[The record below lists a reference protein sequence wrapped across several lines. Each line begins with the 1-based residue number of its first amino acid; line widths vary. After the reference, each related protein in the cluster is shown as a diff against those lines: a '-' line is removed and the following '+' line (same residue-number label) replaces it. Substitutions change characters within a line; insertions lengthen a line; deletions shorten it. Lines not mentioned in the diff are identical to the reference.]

1 MIARTLLPRILATAL
16 LALFATVTSALTL
29 EAPTADYSADRI
41 IESAQGNMTQKVQ
54 ASGLKERMEMSM
66 GGMQIVSILRRD
78 KQVMW
83 TLMPAQNM
91 YMEMEL
97 KKALEKQPASG
108 PDIGIE
114 ITEMGGETVDGI
126 ATTKYKMIMK
136 DKSAGGFLWL
146 TKENIPLKMDM
157 LAKDGNDKHRVVMRL
172 QNLKIAPQEA
182 SLFEV
187 PAGLSKMP
195 SMGGFGMPMG
205 R

>member
-1 MIARTLLPRILATAL
+1 MIARLLSAAL
-16 LALFATVTSALTL
+16 LVLSASVASALTL
-29 EAPTADYSADRI
+29 EAPTADYTADRV
-41 IESAQGNMTQKVQ
+41 IESAQGNMSQKVY

-66 GGMQIVSILRRD
+66 GGMQMVSILRRD

-91 YMEMEL
+91 YMEMDL
-97 KKALEKQPASG
+97 KKAMEQQPSG
-108 PDIGIE
+108 PEIGVE
-114 ITEMGGETVDGI
+114 ITEMGSETVDGI

-172 QNLKIAPQEA
+172 ENLKIGGQDAA
-182 SLFEV
+182 LFEI

-195 SMGGFGMPMG
+195 SMGGFSLPMG

>member
-1 MIARTLLPRILATAL
+1 MIVRVLSAAL
-16 LALFATVTSALTL
+16 LALCATVASALTL
-29 EAPTADYSADRI
+29 EAPTADYTADRV
-41 IESAQGNMTQKVQ
+41 IESAQGNMKQKVH

-66 GGMQIVSILRRD
+66 GGMQMVSILRRD

-91 YMEMEL
+91 YMEMDL
-97 KKALEKQPASG
+97 KKAMEQQPASG

-114 ITEMGGETVDGI
+114 ITEMGSETVDGI

-157 LAKDGNDKHRVVMRL
+157 LSKEGGEKHRVVMRL
-172 QNLKIAPQEA
+172 ENLKIGTQDAA
-182 SLFEV
+182 LFEL

-195 SMGGFGMPMG
+195 SMGGFSMPMG